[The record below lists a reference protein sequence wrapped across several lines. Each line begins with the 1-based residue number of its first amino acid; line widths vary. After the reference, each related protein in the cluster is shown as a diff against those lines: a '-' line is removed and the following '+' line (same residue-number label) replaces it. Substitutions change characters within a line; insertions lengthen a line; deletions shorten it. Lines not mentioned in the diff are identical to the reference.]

1 MYVDGFVFA
10 VPTAKINA
18 YKKIASEAGKIW
30 MKHGA
35 LSYVECIGEDIK
47 KSKMAGLFFPDMV
60 KLKKGQKVG
69 FSYITYKSRKH
80 RDQVNKKV
88 FADPIMNQWD
98 EKSMP
103 VKMDQM
109 SYGGFE
115 TIVQY

>member
-10 VPTAKINA
+10 VPTKNVKA
-18 YKKIASEAGKIW
+18 YKKMASDAGKIW
-30 MKHGA
+30 VKYGA
-35 LSYVECIGEDIK
+35 LSYVECIGDDIK

-69 FSYITYKSRKH
+69 FSFITYKNRKH
-80 RDQVNKKV
+80 RDSVNKKV

-98 EKSMP
+98 GKSMP
-103 VKMDQM
+103 ISMDQM

-115 TIVQY
+115 VIVEY